1 MIVWPCVGIDQWF
14 PHSLTGHYSVQDIL
28 ALFTFVHK
36 HDVFQAFFPVA
47 DEKIQFLLNEA
58 AIPWKKTNKFEV
70 ILSISIVQNYFQ
82 YTRAEFANWFK
93 NFFVVFRSSLF
104 RYGIW

>member
-1 MIVWPCVGIDQWF
+1 
-14 PHSLTGHYSVQDIL
+14 
-28 ALFTFVHK
+28 
-36 HDVFQAFFPVA
+36 
-47 DEKIQFLLNEA
+47 
-58 AIPWKKTNKFEV
+58 
-70 ILSISIVQNYFQ
+70 LSISIVQNYFQ